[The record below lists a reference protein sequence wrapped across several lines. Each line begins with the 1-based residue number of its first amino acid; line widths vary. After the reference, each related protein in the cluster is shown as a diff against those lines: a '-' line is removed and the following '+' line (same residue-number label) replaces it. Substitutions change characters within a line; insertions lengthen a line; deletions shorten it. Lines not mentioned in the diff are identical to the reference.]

1 MEYLIRRATSR
12 AASRHFDA
20 LRTITCSPR
29 TNGRVSCIHK
39 RLDYTRPYA
48 TNPPRTSDHPPGH
61 SDTVEES
68 SYAQPAHK
76 VSQDITHEEKSHY
89 DTLVEHSKE
98 QQVRSPWTRAGSDV
112 PPVARKRSAGAM
124 VKGKL
129 LTTPSRMLK
138 LVMPLTPK
146 DTNNDRKDVE
156 PLALLVHPQQP
167 LSYLERLIQAELP
180 AIKDKS
186 GNEKIPAIV
195 FRAEDPSDEHG
206 NHAKEAQTK
215 NEQDGQ
221 EQENQD
227 FDDDAD
233 HMFIDGKLERTGKI
247 RSRPKTDESVIRKKD
262 PEHPNFVRWSPSTEI
277 GDFIRDAS
285 QGKEF
290 SIEIEGAPEPVYV
303 AVPSFADRT
312 FYLRMRLRKTSKRI
326 AAMAD
331 IKKECDELAH
341 KGGKRVA
348 QGGFAIL
355 VGWWYLVYRLT
366 FETELGWDVMEPV
379 TYLVGLSTLIGGYMW
394 FLYHNREV
402 SYRSAMNVTISK
414 RQSRLYDQRGL
425 DLPTWEALVEEGN
438 KLRREIKMVAE
449 EYDVEWNEKAEELD
463 DKVHDALRDGRQ
475 KKKKGKKDESD
486 EKKKDPDDDDD

>member
-1 MEYLIRRATSR
+1 
-12 AASRHFDA
+12 
-20 LRTITCSPR
+20 
-29 TNGRVSCIHK
+29 
-39 RLDYTRPYA
+39 
-48 TNPPRTSDHPPGH
+48 
-61 SDTVEES
+61 
-68 SYAQPAHK
+68 
-76 VSQDITHEEKSHY
+76 
-89 DTLVEHSKE
+89 
-98 QQVRSPWTRAGSDV
+98 
-112 PPVARKRSAGAM
+112 
-124 VKGKL
+124 
-129 LTTPSRMLK
+129 MLK

-195 FRAEDPSDEHG
+195 FRAEDPSDDRTG
-206 NHAKEAQTK
+206 QTNQAQTR
-215 NEQDGQ
+215 NQQDGQ
-221 EQENQD
+221 EQEKQD
-227 FDDDAD
+227 FEDDAD

-247 RSRPKTDESVIRKKD
+247 RSRTKNDDTIVRKKD
-262 PEHPNFVRWSPSTEI
+262 PTRPNFVRWSPSTEI

-290 SIEIEGAPEPVYV
+290 SIEVEGAPEPIYV

-366 FETELGWDVMEPV
+366 FETDLGWDVMEPV

-425 DLPTWEALVEEGN
+425 DLPTWEALIEEGN
-438 KLRREIKMVAE
+438 KLRREIRMVAE
-449 EYDVEWNEKAEELD
+449 EYDVEWNEKADELD
-463 DKVHDALRDGRQ
+463 DKVHDALRDGRE
-475 KKKKGKKDESD
+475 KKKGKKDDSD
-486 EKKKDPDDDDD
+486 EKKKDDDEDDD